1 MMKLHLGNTP
11 NNLLEDD
18 FNNLADDTDGYSGSD
33 LSVVVREALMEPLR
47 QCQIAT
53 HFKKVNDSEG
63 VNGYFYMPCKAN
75 DRKAEKKTLMDI
87 GSEELK
93 CPDVVL
99 QDFQTIMGVVVVQL
113 FHHQNWYDLKNGL
126 HSLDPMD
133 LGNNIF

>member
-1 MMKLHLGNTP
+1 
-11 NNLLEDD
+11 
-18 FNNLADDTDGYSGSD
+18 
-33 LSVVVREALMEPLR
+33 MEPLR

-93 CPDVVL
+93 CPDVVV
-99 QDFQTIMGVVVVQL
+99 QDFQTIIGRGGGATVSPSELVRFEKWTAQ
-113 FHHQNWYDLKNGL
+113 FGSDG
-126 HSLDPMD
+126 S
-133 LGNNIF
+133 G